1 MIVFMFSME
10 GLSSDQDCHFDILT
24 PILYILTQAFK
35 RWIIVFSMEDLRF
48 DTFTL
53 ILDILTQDFKR
64 WMIVFMFS
72 MEDLGWDQEE
82 VVMNV

>member
-1 MIVFMFSME
+1 MSW
-10 GLSSDQDCHFDILT
+10 DQDYHFDTFTLIFD
-24 PILYILTQAFK
+24 ILTQAFK

>member
-1 MIVFMFSME
+1 MFSME
-10 GLSSDQDCHFDILT
+10 GLSWDQDYHFDALT
-24 PILYILTQAFK
+24 PILDILTQAFK
-35 RWIIVFSMEDLRF
+35 RCMIVFSMEDLRF